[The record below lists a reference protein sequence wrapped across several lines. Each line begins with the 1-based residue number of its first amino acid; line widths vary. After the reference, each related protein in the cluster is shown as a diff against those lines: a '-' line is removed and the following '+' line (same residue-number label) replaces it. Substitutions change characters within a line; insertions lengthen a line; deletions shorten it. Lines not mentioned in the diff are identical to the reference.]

1 MLAELRET
9 PAKVMQAELRVTPVR
24 EIRMAGKQRRL
35 AEVNHLRPRG
45 ISNNLGSRG
54 NISESRSMF
63 SNLRMSVKAMTDMM
77 METRPWR
84 EPDTTEWMG
93 RWDLG

>member
-1 MLAELRET
+1 MLAGLRET
-9 PAKVMQAELRVTPVR
+9 PAKVMQAGLRVTQVR

-54 NISESRSMF
+54 SISESRSMF
-63 SNLRMSVKAMTDMM
+63 SNLRTSVKAMTDMM

-84 EPDTTEWMG
+84 ELDTTE
-93 RWDLG
+93 

>member
-1 MLAELRET
+1 MET
-9 PAKVMQAELRVTPVR
+9 PDQVMQAELKAVQLR
-24 EIRMAGKQRRL
+24 EIRTVGKQRRL

-54 NISESRSMF
+54 SISESRSMF
-63 SNLRMSVKAMTDMM
+63 SNLRTSVKAMTDMM

-84 EPDTTEWMG
+84 EPVITEWMG
-93 RWDLG
+93 R

>member
-9 PAKVMQAELRVTPVR
+9 PAQAMRAELRVTLVR

-45 ISNNLGSRG
+45 ISNNPGRRG

-63 SNLRMSVKAMTDMM
+63 SNLRMSVKAMTDTM

-84 EPDTTEWMG
+84 ELDTTEWMG

>member
-9 PAKVMQAELRVTPVR
+9 PAQAMRAELRVTPVR

-45 ISNNLGSRG
+45 ISYNLGRRG

-63 SNLRMSVKAMTDMM
+63 SNLRTSVKAMTDMM
-77 METRPWR
+77 METRPWH
-84 EPDTTEWMG
+84 ELDTTEWMG

>member
-1 MLAELRET
+1 MLAKLRET
-9 PAKVMQAELRVTPVR
+9 PAQAMPAELRVTPFR
-24 EIRMAGKQRRL
+24 EIRMAAKRHRL

-45 ISNNLGSRG
+45 ISNNLGRRG
-54 NISESRSMF
+54 NISESRSLF

-84 EPDTTEWMG
+84 ELDTTEWMEH
-93 RWDLG
+93 WDLG